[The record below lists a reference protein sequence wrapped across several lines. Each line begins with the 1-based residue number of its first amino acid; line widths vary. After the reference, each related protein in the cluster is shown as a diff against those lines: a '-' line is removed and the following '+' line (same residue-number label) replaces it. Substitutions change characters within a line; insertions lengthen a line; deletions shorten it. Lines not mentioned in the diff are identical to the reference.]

1 MSARLIGA
9 LAAMVALLG
18 AGLATGTRI
27 YYDLFLILL
36 LLALYALASVLWTL
50 FTAKVSMKGV
60 RPRVERGERLM
71 TILTLE
77 HRSLLPAGNLRV
89 ELNVPGANG
98 GRQEISVSMP
108 PFSKRSFRNVVRC
121 PHRGNY
127 EVGIASLSATDLF
140 GLFELRRRSRRRL
153 MQVEVYPRAHE
164 VPAME
169 LKASDMGPEF
179 RSRAAED
186 NASPSDIRKWQ
197 EGDELKKV
205 HWKLTLRKRE
215 LMVRTFEESARPDTL
230 IIPDLSEITALQD
243 LRLTMEDCICEACL
257 SAAKAQLEAGFPVR
271 MPLMSRRPQEPSG
284 KTVADLPGFT
294 EALMRA
300 EFDSPYPY
308 EQVLMLMLQRMQR
321 TGGAV
326 LATGRMTSR
335 TADIAMRMQR
345 SGIQVKLIWVTDAP
359 RDEALE
365 MLERL
370 KMSGVQVET
379 ADPWAQEGAEAPR
392 SAPSPTPAGDALFAV

>member
-1 MSARLIGA
+1 MSGRLIGA
-9 LAAMVALLG
+9 LAAMAALLA
-18 AGLATGTRI
+18 AGLSTGTRV
-27 YYDLFLILL
+27 YYLLFFLL
-36 LLALYALASVLWTL
+36 MLMVVYSLASVLWTL
-50 FTAKVSMKGV
+50 FTARASMKGV

-77 HRSLLPAGNLRV
+77 HRSLLPAGELRV
-89 ELNVPGANG
+89 LLNVPGADG

-108 PFSKRSFRNVVRC
+108 PFSRRSFRNVVRC

-127 EVGIASLSATDLF
+127 EVGVTAIAATDLF
-140 GLFELRRRSRRRL
+140 GLFEISRRPRSRL
-153 MQVEVYPRAHE
+153 MRVEVYPRSRA

-169 LKASDMGPEF
+169 LKASDVGPEF
-179 RSRAAED
+179 RSRATED
-186 NASPSDIRKWQ
+186 NASPSDVRKWQ

-205 HWKLTLRKRE
+205 HWKLTQRKRE

-230 IIPDLSEITALQD
+230 IIPDLSGVTALQD
-243 LRLTMEDCICEACL
+243 LKLTLEDRICEESL
-257 SAAKAQLEAGFPVR
+257 SAARAQLEAGFPVR
-271 MPLMSRRPQEPSG
+271 MPLQSRRPQEIAG
-284 KTVADLPGFT
+284 KSVADLPGFVD
-294 EALMRA
+294 ALMRV

-308 EQVLMLMLQRMQR
+308 DQVLMLMLQRMQR

-326 LATGRMTSR
+326 LATRCVTGR

-345 SGIQVKLIWVTDAP
+345 SGIQVLLIWVTDAL

-370 KMSGVQVET
+370 KMSGVQVRT
-379 ADPWAQEGAEAPR
+379 VDPWDPDARP
-392 SAPSPTPAGDALFAV
+392 APSEARVPDAADALLGF

>member
-1 MSARLIGA
+1 MNARLIGA
-9 LAAMVALLG
+9 LAAMAALLG

-27 YYDLFLILL
+27 YYHLFFILL
-36 LLALYALASVLWTL
+36 LLVLYALASVLWTV
-50 FTAKVSMKGV
+50 FTARVSMKGV

-71 TILTLE
+71 TILTVE

-89 ELNVPGANG
+89 MLNVPGASG
-98 GRQEISVSMP
+98 GRQEISVAMP
-108 PFSKRSFRNVVRC
+108 PFSRRSFRSVVRC

-127 EVGIASLSATDLF
+127 EVGIAGLCAVDLF
-140 GLFELRRRSRRRL
+140 GLFEITRRSRRKL
-153 MQVEVYPRAHE
+153 MRIEVYPKASA
-164 VPAME
+164 VAAME
-169 LKASDMGPEF
+169 LRAADMGPEF
-179 RSRAAED
+179 RSRATED

-205 HWKLTLRKRE
+205 HWKLSLRKRE

-243 LRLTMEDCICEACL
+243 LKLTLEDCICEACL

-271 MPLMSRRPQEPSG
+271 MPMQSRRPQEQAG
-284 KTVADLPGFT
+284 KTIADLPAFVD
-294 EALMRA
+294 ALMRVA
-300 EFDSPYPY
+300 FDSPYPY

-326 LATGRMTSR
+326 LATSRMTSR

-370 KMSGVQVET
+370 KMSGVQVEM
-379 ADPWAQEGAEAPR
+379 ADPWSQGGYAAPR
-392 SAPSPTPAGDALFAV
+392 ADAASAVGDPAFDF